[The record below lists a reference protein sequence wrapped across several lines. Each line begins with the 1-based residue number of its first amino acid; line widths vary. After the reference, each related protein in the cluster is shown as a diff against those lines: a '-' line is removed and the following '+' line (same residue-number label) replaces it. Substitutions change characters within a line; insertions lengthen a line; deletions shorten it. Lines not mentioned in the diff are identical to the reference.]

1 MVHKQTVLAKFD
13 NFGFISRCS
22 CGAYSVNVPGV
33 SLKLSESGLEALTQM
48 LLDAQENRQ
57 VTQQESYEKSFK
69 KQDHI
74 WLVK

>member
-1 MVHKQTVLAKFD
+1 MEHKQTVLAKFD

-22 CGAYSVNVPGV
+22 CRAYSVNVPGV
-33 SLKLSESGLEALTQM
+33 SLKLSEAGLEALTQM
-48 LLDAQENRQ
+48 LLDAQENKQ
-57 VTQQESYEKSFK
+57 VTQQESHEKSCK